1 MADFTHLNLR
11 ADVADMAASSGMDGV
26 EARFASG
33 DLGLRDHAMSFQRLQ
48 PGVRQPF
55 GHRHTSQ
62 EEAYVVVEG
71 AGRVRLDDEI
81 VELATWD
88 ALRVPA
94 ETWRCFE
101 AGPDGMSYLA
111 IGAPP
116 AQDPRAESE
125 LDPEFWT
132 A

>member
-11 ADVADMAASSGMDGV
+11 ADVADMAASNGMDGV
-26 EARFASG
+26 EARFAAR
-33 DLGLRDHAMSFQRLQ
+33 DLGLRAQAMSFQRLQ

-62 EEAYVVVEG
+62 EEVYVVVEG
-71 AGRVRLDDEI
+71 GGRARLGDEI
-81 VELATWD
+81 VDLAAWD

-101 AGPDGMSYLA
+101 AGAEGMSFLA

-116 AQDPRAESE
+116 MKDPRAESE
-125 LDPEFWT
+125 IDPEFWT